1 MADLL
6 TTRELWL
13 WTTDATGLSEDE
25 TAADPKAAEVID
37 KVSQLACFLGGHD
50 GSKLDASGVAIPEW
64 TLDPAT
70 ASTAPF
76 DVRMVVLQVCK
87 RSYENTRQV
96 IQEGNVGP
104 IGGDR
109 VADAAALLL
118 SLTDSE
124 RATLTKYNSDGDP
137 NGGAQV
143 FTWATTRGTDDVL
156 VPVKLYAQDDQ
167 QINISELDSAFPT
180 WDIPLFN
187 PGDPG
192 DPNLYPDGV

>member
-6 TTRELWL
+6 TPRELWL
-13 WTTDATGLSEDE
+13 WTTDATGLSETE

-37 KVSQLACFLGGHD
+37 KVSQLAQFLGGH
-50 GSKLDASGVAIPEW
+50 PEW
-64 TLDPAT
+64 DLQVGET
-70 ASTAPF
+70 AAPF

-118 SLTDSE
+118 SLTESE
-124 RATLTKYNSDGDP
+124 RATLTKYNVDGDP
-137 NGGAQV
+137 DASGAEI
-143 FTWATTRGTDDVL
+143 FTWATTRGTDDILTPVTL
-156 VPVKLYAQDDQ
+156 YVPDDQ
-167 QINISELDSAFPT
+167 QVGMTVDESAYPS
-180 WDIPLFN
+180 WDIPLFGPN
-187 PGDPG
+187 DPG
-192 DPNLYPDGV
+192 DPNNYPDGV